1 LTPEEQATLVHL
13 LDQCLA
19 AQPLEDI

>member
-1 LTPEEQATLVHL
+1 PEEQATLVHL

>member
-1 LTPEEQATLVHL
+1 EQATLVHL

>member
-1 LTPEEQATLVHL
+1 VEQATLVHL

>member
-1 LTPEEQATLVHL
+1 QATLVHL

>member
-1 LTPEEQATLVHL
+1 LTPVEQATLVHL

>member
-1 LTPEEQATLVHL
+1 TPEEQATLVHL